1 MTTLEWQETRNTLA
15 QKKRWVIKIGSA
27 LLTNDGRGLNLAGMT
42 SWVNQIAALLEQGH
56 EVVLV
61 SSGSVAEGMVRLG
74 WKKRPESVHQ
84 LQAAAAIGQMGLI
97 QTYETLFEKHS
108 RITAQILLTHDDLSN
123 RKRYLNA
130 RSTLRTLLD
139 LGVVPLIN
147 ENDTVATDEIK
158 FGDNDTLAALVAN
171 LVEADLLVILTD
183 QQGLFTADPRSNPSA
198 TLIHQG
204 QALEIGRASCRERV

>member
-15 QKKRWVIKIGSA
+15 QRKRWVIKIGSA

-74 WKKRPESVHQ
+74 WKKRAESVHQ

-123 RKRYLNA
+123 TAVFFKQSFIGLN
-130 RSTLRTLLD
+130 
-139 LGVVPLIN
+139 
-147 ENDTVATDEIK
+147 
-158 FGDNDTLAALVAN
+158 
-171 LVEADLLVILTD
+171 
-183 QQGLFTADPRSNPSA
+183 
-198 TLIHQG
+198 
-204 QALEIGRASCRERV
+204 